1 MSNNIKRSMENITVS
16 DEARDRMYENI
27 MKKASAEKKKPIIM
41 YRTIGLAAACI
52 AVICAAAALGIS
64 NTDNISVPDTT
75 EMSSET
81 AHTVTPA
88 PSGGEL
94 AALPFTE
101 DYTIDDIKAAG
112 LDITLPEGA
121 EVIFCNIWKDGQLDV
136 RFSLNGHDY
145 YYSAT
150 ETEGDFSGIYGI
162 VSESENISDTNA
174 VLDTTSEGYFKS
186 RWNGEK
192 YYYCFSNTDG
202 TDKDDMISLI
212 KHFTSQAQ

>member
-1 MSNNIKRSMENITVS
+1 MPSKPDFAEFYKRHF
-16 DEARDRMYENI
+16 EAV
-27 MKKASAEKKKPIIM
+27 
-41 YRTIGLAAACI
+41 YRICYIFMQNAADA
-52 AVICAAAALGIS
+52 
-64 NTDNISVPDTT
+64 
-75 EMSSET
+75 
-81 AHTVTPA
+81 
-88 PSGGEL
+88 
-94 AALPFTE
+94 E

-145 YYSAT
+145 YYSAA

-162 VSESENISDTNA
+162 VAESENIPDTNA

-202 TDKDDMISLI
+202 ADKDDMISLI

>member
-27 MKKASAEKKKPIIM
+27 MKKASAEKKKPIMM

-75 EMSSET
+75 ETSSET
-81 AHTVTPA
+81 AHTVTHA

-112 LDITLPEGA
+112 LDITLPKRA

-145 YYSAT
+145 YYSAA

-162 VSESENISDTNA
+162 VSESENIPDTNA

-192 YYYCFSNTDG
+192 YYYCFSNTDS

-212 KHFTSQAQ
+212 KYFTSQAQ

>member
-16 DEARDRMYENI
+16 DEARDRMYDNI
-27 MKKASAEKKKPIIM
+27 MKKASAEKKKPIMM

-75 EMSSET
+75 ETSSET
-81 AHTVTPA
+81 AHTVTHA

-121 EVIFCNIWKDGQLDV
+121 EVISCNIWKDGQLDV

-145 YYSAT
+145 SAA

-162 VSESENISDTNA
+162 VSESENIPDTNA

-212 KHFTSQAQ
+212 KYFTSQAQ

>member
-145 YYSAT
+145 YYSAA
-150 ETEGDFSGIYGI
+150 ETEGDFSVIYGI

>member
-27 MKKASAEKKKPIIM
+27 MKKASAEKKKPIMM

-52 AVICAAAALGIS
+52 AVICAAAALGTS

-75 EMSSET
+75 ETSSET
-81 AHTVTPA
+81 AHTVAP

-94 AALPFTE
+94 AVSPFTE

-121 EVIFCNIWKDGQLDV
+121 EVIFCNIWEDDQLDV

-145 YYSAT
+145 YYSAA

-162 VSESENISDTNA
+162 VTESEDIPDTSA

-212 KHFTSQAQ
+212 KYFTSQAQ

>member
-145 YYSAT
+145 YYSAA

-162 VSESENISDTNA
+162 VSESENIPDTNA

-192 YYYCFSNTDG
+192 YYYCFSNTDS

-212 KHFTSQAQ
+212 KHFASQAQ